1 MKLKIIDEIIRL
13 FSLIVFNII
22 LVTIVKG
29 LKESKESQR
38 EEPVE
43 LKL

>member
-1 MKLKIIDEIIRL
+1 MKLKIIDEILRL
-13 FSLIVFNII
+13 FSLIVFNLI

-29 LKESKESQR
+29 LKERKESQR
-38 EEPVE
+38 EELVK